1 MLEIVSE
8 HSCFGGIQ
16 SFYRHDSE
24 VIGLPMRFS
33 VFHPSVERKRLVPVL
48 FYLAGLTCNEE
59 TFMMKAGAQRWAS
72 QHGIMLVA
80 PDTSPRN
87 TVIPEAD
94 KDWELG
100 TAASFYLDA
109 VQAPWNRHFRM
120 ESYIVHELLSLI
132 LIEFNA
138 DGNRVGI
145 CGHSMGGHGA
155 LVLALRH
162 PDRFRSVSA
171 LAPVSA
177 PMKCPWGQK
186 AFSHYLGENQ
196 AQWAGYDA
204 SELMRRRRAPFE
216 HGILVDQGLADKFL
230 AIQLQPQEFEKA
242 CIQAGQ
248 SLTLRLHE
256 GYDHSYYFIATFI
269 ADHIAF
275 HHRIL
280 TGHAGSHAHA

>member
-16 SFYRHDSE
+16 AFYRHDSE
-24 VIGLPMRFS
+24 VIGLPMQFA
-33 VFHPSVERKRLVPVL
+33 VYHPSVERKRLVPVL
-48 FYLAGLTCNEE
+48 FFLAGLTCNEE
-59 TFMMKAGAQRWAS
+59 TFMIKGGAQRWGAQRWAS

-87 TVIPEAD
+87 TIIPEAD
-94 KDWELG
+94 KDWEMG

-109 VQAPWNRHFRM
+109 TQAPWNRHFRM
-120 ESYIVHELLSLI
+120 ESYVVHELLSLI

-186 AFSHYLGENQ
+186 AFSHYLGAGQE
-196 AQWAGYDA
+196 QWAEYDA

-216 HGILVDQGLADKFL
+216 HSILIDQGLTDKFL
-230 AIQLQPQEFEKA
+230 TTQLLPQEFEQA

-256 GYDHSYYFIATFI
+256 GYDHSYYFISSFI

-275 HHRIL
+275 HHRVL
-280 TGHAGSHAHA
+280 TGHA